1 MANEPI
7 DDSNIDSDEN
17 INLEDDITNRK
28 FYKIRKYSFNFIVTS
43 INLILF
49 YLLIRYVIYPI
60 FYTLLY

>member
-7 DDSNIDSDEN
+7 DDSNIDNDEN
-17 INLEDDITNRK
+17 INLEEDITNTK
-28 FYKIRKYSFNFIVTS
+28 IYKIRKYSFNFIVTS

>member
-7 DDSNIDSDEN
+7 DDSNIDNGEN
-17 INLEDDITNRK
+17 INLEEDITNTQI
-28 FYKIRKYSFNFIVTS
+28 YKIRKYSFNFIVTS